1 MAYNRPRLPSGALKK
16 EAMGKDIEVAILFA
30 DVVGSTQ
37 LYEQLGDAKAR
48 QMVGRCLDIMRE
60 ATEANQGTVIKTMG
74 DEVMST
80 FPSADEAMNA
90 ARRMQERIAADAD
103 LAHGNGHVAIRIG
116 CHYGP
121 VVQEHR
127 DIFGSA
133 VHTANRMTSQAKAKQ
148 IITTLSTVERLSPE
162 WQAVA
167 RQIDIATVRGK
178 ADEVVLFEVL
188 WQPEEATSMLPTV
201 GHGRKTGAR
210 PKRLSLRYQGR
221 EVTVG
226 DGRKSA
232 TLGRAEENDVVVK
245 GNLISR
251 VHARIEA
258 SRDKFTLVDE
268 STNGTFVQTT
278 AGEEIFVRRDST
290 QLTGEGVIG
299 LGRVAQPGTALA
311 VHYVVED

>member
-1 MAYNRPRLPSGALKK
+1 
-16 EAMGKDIEVAILFA
+16 MGKDVEVAILFA

-37 LYEQLGDAKAR
+37 LYEQLGDVKAR
-48 QMVGRCLDIMRE
+48 QMVGRCLDIMRD
-60 ATEANQGTVIKTMG
+60 ATESNRGSVIKTMG

-80 FPSADEAMNA
+80 FPSADDAMNA
-90 ARRMQERIAADAD
+90 AKRMQETISGDED
-103 LAHGNGHVAIRIG
+103 LAHDHGHVAIRIG
-116 CHYGP
+116 CHFGP

-148 IITTLSTVERLSPE
+148 IITTLATVERLSPE
-162 WQAVA
+162 WRSMA

-201 GHGRKTGAR
+201 GHGRKNDR
-210 PKRLSLRYQGR
+210 QRRLSLRYQGR

-226 DGRKSA
+226 EGRKSA

-251 VHARIEA
+251 VHARVEA
-258 SRDKFTLVDE
+258 SRDKFTLIDE
-268 STNGTFVQTT
+268 STNGTFVQTNT
-278 AGEEIFVRRDST
+278 GEEIFVRRDST

-311 VHYVVED
+311 VHYVIEE

>member
-1 MAYNRPRLPSGALKK
+1 
-16 EAMGKDIEVAILFA
+16 MGKDVEVAILFA

-37 LYEQLGDAKAR
+37 LYEQLGDLKAR

-60 ATEANQGTVIKTMG
+60 ATEVNHGSVIKTMG

-80 FPSADEAMNA
+80 FPTADDAMNA
-90 ARRMQERIAADAD
+90 ARRMQENISADKE
-103 LAHGNGHVAIRIG
+103 LAHDGGHVAIRIG
-116 CHYGP
+116 CHFGP

-162 WQAVA
+162 WQSTA
-167 RQIDIATVRGK
+167 RQIDVATVRGK

-188 WQPEEATSMLPTV
+188 WQPEEATSMLPSV
-201 GHGRKTGAR
+201 ALRKKSER

-221 EVTVG
+221 EVTLG
-226 DGRKSA
+226 EGRKSA
-232 TLGRAEENDVVVK
+232 TLGRAEDNDVVVK

-251 VHARIEA
+251 VHARVEA

-268 STNGTFVQTT
+268 STNGTFVQTNS
-278 AGEEIFVRRDST
+278 GEEIFVRRDST

-311 VHYVVED
+311 VHYIVEE